1 MTLACCWGHLFISM
15 IRDTDQRKIKLFQM
29 SKIVISDC
37 SVRIKGTRKGVQK
50 VSKFT

>member
-1 MTLACCWGHLFISM
+1 MTLAYCCSHLFISM

-29 SKIVISDC
+29 SKMVIPDC
-37 SVRIKGTRKGVQK
+37 SVRIEGTRKGVRK